1 MSAAAL
7 SQLAEVASG
16 ELTGRRADAALT
28 EAAEAVQELRNG
40 AGWSALEGE
49 EVSAVALTRAL
60 GDLLKQESAA
70 VRGNAASIYV
80 GLLALRGAPVG
91 TLCEPYAFA
100 AFIQCL
106 KGICLPTK
114 KAPANGDAAT
124 QQQDGEAEA
133 AGPAVSPVSLL
144 EDLGLFLKHHSMRG
158 NSEMFSLLLDAL
170 VDMTGSAV
178 SAAAGAAV
186 AGSKAGKRGGSKHGG
201 ASVSDAAFALLPV
214 ALDSRHG
221 HVAQT
226 LAVVANKL
234 VPTLV
239 GADGSSGGGGGGG
252 GGKRGGG
259 GQAVDRRGAALSLIN
274 SLLSTQPAAKPCRLA
289 LMRQLCLR
297 APDKADCRAT
307 AVASVQTM
315 VSSCD
320 GEELRGLCVFLHR
333 LSRTQKTGHR
343 MVAVE
348 MAGALL
354 ASLPAPFGPDG
365 EYKHMLDGSR
375 GAGDELEA
383 PWSALCMGVL
393 VARTHDKSAS
403 VRGKALTCLAEV
415 AQSFAK
421 DLAAAAQRDPGLV
434 GGCAA
439 AAFVPALCASRHIC
453 VQVTAPK
460 GAGKAKAGAAAEGGA
475 QQQQEADDEDED
487 EDEEMEDAEGQE
499 DGGEAAARVVR
510 PPKEAEVTAAIPA
523 KVSLDLG
530 WLKAL
535 CHARCRDDKAAVRK
549 AALSLLEAALE
560 LCAATGAT
568 AGGGDGDAPS
578 PQDVQVLED
587 ATADT
592 LVSVRKAALQSV
604 CSLAL
609 CYPHHPGLAGVW
621 ARCVLPMVRDP
632 ETAIQDTVL
641 DRLVALLL
649 DPLAKLASGSS
660 TRGGGASG
668 SSSSA
673 AAVLF
678 RGFTPAQQAVVEE
691 VRRRLAALAAMGR
704 GASGCL
710 GRALAAMSARKL
722 LRAPQVAAG
731 LEAFLLY
738 AAIEEAEAAA
748 AAPPAPRG
756 RGNKGAGAGDPA
768 WDAERERRRAARDQR
783 EGAWLVLVEIA
794 AQDPSA
800 PSWQFLQRRWEELRG
815 GKGGSGGGAG
825 GAAAQEGAMLL
836 WVISHAAS
844 RFPAADAADLASG
857 LLQAVLGFNLP
868 CAAVAAHLA
877 ALHRLTTA
885 AGGGS
890 GSGGAE
896 EAGEGEGGEVGPPTR
911 WCARVVAAAE
921 EVLGAA
927 MEARGSMSAAQA
939 ARTQLALFTLGEVA
953 LLRELPARALT
964 GGVAVKVQALT
975 SLSSLR
981 GRGAGPSQVGA
992 AAAGGGGSSAAAAAT
1007 AVCAQAWT
1015 ALGKLCMVDEGLAKK
1030 CVPLM
1035 VQEMSTSP
1043 SPAVRSVLLVA
1054 VADMVVQ
1061 YTGLADGHVA
1071 RLAAAVRDP
1080 HELVRRQ
1087 ALALLANLLLRDYV
1101 KWRGALV
1108 HRFLLALV
1116 DESAGVRQLATYL
1129 LGDSLAAKA
1138 PLLAYNH
1145 FIESLFVLN
1154 DCTSGVHA
1162 SSRGGGGS
1170 GSELAAELALHSAME
1185 GGGGGF
1191 HLKGSSPIMRAKR
1204 DIIYTSLLRR
1214 MSPEHR
1220 FAASAKLVAEVLGG
1234 VVDGLLP
1241 LTGGAAAAAGTGV
1254 GGAPGGSAP
1263 LAAAAAGGA
1272 DEVLGDALR
1281 LLACKDM
1288 KINTSKF
1295 GAGAADDDAE
1305 PSATQEDATRARGK
1319 LVGAMMR
1326 KHLAESVV
1334 PLMVE
1339 LRYLLQAQKHPLLGS
1354 LMLCLASLLRDY
1366 KSEVEDILVADKQLA
1381 REILHDLK
1389 HYEALAKTQQAQ
1401 HEAAMAAALAGPGGG
1416 GGGAGAGGSGG
1427 SGGGGGSAPQ
1437 PQRAVADAAEAGGGA
1452 GAGAGPSAGQGM
1464 PPPRAPATG
1473 DRQRRRSVLDGVEP
1487 RATPLAAQVLLAT
1500 ASKRGR
1506 QQQQAQAGQ
1515 AQAGQPPLSRPH
1527 TPYAGAAAGL
1537 PAGAKTP
1544 AAALGGAGA
1553 PPGTAMRTPRTGL
1566 LGTGLRGKGA
1576 GMMMMMGGFGGV
1588 APSPAPLSAR
1598 AQRAPPQ
1605 GAAGVLLSPAALAA
1619 GRTRADGAA
1628 AAEEETEPIRVVL
1641 PLPDPEAAAAQAAQQ
1656 RSRPLGPHNPPAGGE
1671 AAAEGAAA
1679 GTAVP
1684 HRTPPAALAAAVR
1697 AARKAAAAV
1706 TDGEEPAQEQEPTD
1720 GSGAGAGQSN
1730 GAPTAMETEQE
1741 AQADQEN
1748 AAPASA
1754 AAGAARP
1761 TRGAAAAPAT
1771 AAGKAAGR
1779 GAKVKTEPGAS
1790 EAAAVKVKEEA
1801 AAGGRGSRASKRRL
1815 GNA

>member
-28 EAAEAVQELRNG
+28 EAAETVQELRNG
-40 AGWSALEGE
+40 SGWSGLEGE
-49 EVSAVALTRAL
+49 EVSAVVLTRAL

-106 KGICLPTK
+106 KGICLPAK
-114 KAPANGDAAT
+114 KAPASGDAAT
-124 QQQDGEAEA
+124 QQDGEADA
-133 AGPAVSPVSLL
+133 PAPAVSPVALL

-158 NSEMFSLLLDAL
+158 NTEMFSLLLDAL

-178 SAAAGAAV
+178 SASS
-186 AGSKAGKRGGSKHGG
+186 GSGKAGKRGGSKHSG

-214 ALDSRHG
+214 ALYSRHG
-221 HVAQT
+221 DVAQT

-239 GADGSSGGGGGGG
+239 GADGGGGGSGGG
-252 GGKRGGG
+252 GGKRGG

-274 SLLSTQPAAKPCRLA
+274 SLLSTHPAAKPCRLA

-315 VSSCD
+315 VDSCD
-320 GEELRGLCVFLHR
+320 AEELRSLCAFLHR

-348 MAGALL
+348 LAGALL
-354 ASLPAPFGPDG
+354 ASLPAPFGPEG
-365 EYKHMLDGSR
+365 AYKHMLDGSR
-375 GAGDELEA
+375 GAGDELDA
-383 PWSALCMGVL
+383 PWSALCLGAL
-393 VARTHDKSAS
+393 VSRTNDKSAS

-421 DLAAAAQRDPGLV
+421 DLAAAAQRDQPLGDS
-434 GGCAA
+434 AA

-460 GAGKAKAGAAAEGGA
+460 GAGKAGGAAGE
-475 QQQQEADDEDED
+475 EEDEDD
-487 EDEEMEDAEGQE
+487 EDEEMEDAGGQGG
-499 DGGEAAARVVR
+499 DGGAAAVLR
-510 PPKEAEVTAAIPA
+510 PPKEAKVAATIPA

-549 AALSLLEAALE
+549 AALALLEAGLE
-560 LCAATGAT
+560 LCAATGST
-568 AGGGDGDAPS
+568 AAGTTGAAGGDAPS

-604 CSLAL
+604 CNLAL

-621 ARCVLPMVRDP
+621 ARCVLPMIRDP

-641 DRLVALLL
+641 DRLTALLL

-660 TRGGGASG
+660 SRGGGG
-668 SSSSA
+668 GGSSA
-673 AAVLF
+673 AGAVLF
-678 RGFTPAQQAVVEE
+678 RGFTPSQQAVVGE
-691 VRRRLAALAAMGR
+691 VRQRLAALAAMGR

-710 GRALAAMSARKL
+710 GRALAALAARKL
-722 LRAPQVAAG
+722 LRAAAVAAG
-731 LEAFLLY
+731 LEAFLL
-738 AAIEEAEAAA
+738 AAAAEEAEAAA

-756 RGNKGAGAGDPA
+756 RGAKGPGGAGDA
-768 WDAERERRRAARDQR
+768 VWDAERERRRAARDQR
-783 EGAWLVLVEIA
+783 EGAWLVLVEVA
-794 AQDPSA
+794 AQDPAA

-815 GKGGSGGGAG
+815 GGGGGGGGGSS

-844 RFPAADAADLASG
+844 RFPAADAAALASG

-885 AGGGS
+885 AGGG
-890 GSGGAE
+890 GGGGADAE
-896 EAGEGEGGEVGPPTR
+896 EGGEVGPPAR

-927 MEARGSMSAAQA
+927 VEARGSMAAAQA

-953 LLRELPARALT
+953 LLRELRAVP
-964 GGVAVKVQALT
+964 GGAAVK
-975 SLSSLR
+975 
-981 GRGAGPSQVGA
+981 A
-992 AAAGGGGSSAAAAAT
+992 ASAAGAAAAT

-1015 ALGKLCMVDEGLAKK
+1015 CLGKLCMVDEGLAKK

-1035 VQEMSTSP
+1035 AQEMSSSP
-1043 SPAVRSVLLVA
+1043 SPAVRSVLLVG

-1061 YTGLADGHVA
+1061 FTGLADSHVA

-1162 SSRGGGGS
+1162 SSRGAGGA
-1170 GSELAAELALHSAME
+1170 GSELAAELALHSAAE
-1185 GGGGGF
+1185 GGGGF
-1191 HLKGSSPIMRAKR
+1191 HLKGASPIMRAKR
-1204 DIIYTSLLRR
+1204 DIIYTTLLRR

-1220 FAASAKLVAEVLGG
+1220 FAAAAKLVAEVLGG

-1241 LTGGAAAAAGTGV
+1241 LTGGAAAA
-1254 GGAPGGSAP
+1254 GGGG
-1263 LAAAAAGGA
+1263 AAAAGVAGGA

-1288 KINTSKF
+1288 KVNTSKF

-1305 PSATQEDATRARGK
+1305 PSATQEDASRARGK

-1366 KSEVEDILVADKQLA
+1366 KGEVEDILVADKQLA

-1389 HYEALAKTQQAQ
+1389 HYEALARTQQAA
-1401 HEAAMAAALAGPGGG
+1401 HEAAMAAALSGGG
-1416 GGGAGAGGSGG
+1416 NSSGAGGGAGGSGG
-1427 SGGGGGSAPQ
+1427 SASPL
-1437 PQRAVADAAEAGGGA
+1437 QRAAAPGPAADADAGTDMGSD
-1452 GAGAGPSAGQGM
+1452 AGAGPSTARAVPPSRAAAAGEG
-1464 PPPRAPATG
+1464 
-1473 DRQRRRSVLDGVEP
+1473 QRRRSILAGVEP
-1487 RATPLAAQVLLAT
+1487 RVTPLAAEVLLAT
-1500 ASKRGR
+1500 AAKRR
-1506 QQQQAQAGQ
+1506 QQQ
-1515 AQAGQPPLSRPH
+1515 QAGQPPLSRPH
-1527 TPYAGAAAGL
+1527 TPYAGAAAGV

-1566 LGTGLRGKGA
+1566 LGTGARG
-1576 GMMMMMGGFGGV
+1576 MGKGFGGV
-1588 APSPAPLSAR
+1588 APSRAPLSAR
-1598 AQRAPPQ
+1598 AQRPLQGPG
-1605 GAAGVLLSPAALAA
+1605 GAAGALLSPAAV
-1619 GRTRADGAA
+1619 AA
-1628 AAEEETEPIRVVL
+1628 ARAKAEKAEAVAALDAVLSDLLGDGNPIRVVL

-1656 RSRPLGPHNPPAGGE
+1656 RSRPLGPHNPQAGGADGAE
-1671 AAAEGAAA
+1671 AAAGAAA
-1679 GTAVP
+1679 AP

-1706 TDGEEPAQEQEPTD
+1706 TDGEQAEQEE
-1720 GSGAGAGQSN
+1720 GEGAGGA
-1730 GAPTAMETEQE
+1730 APTAMEVEQ
-1741 AQADQEN
+1741 AQAQEDQEN
-1748 AAPASA
+1748 AAPAATAEAGRPKRGGATA
-1754 AAGAARP
+1754 AAG
-1761 TRGAAAAPAT
+1761 TAAP

-1779 GAKVKTEPGAS
+1779 SAKVKAEPGAA
-1790 EAAAVKVKEEA
+1790 EAAAAAAKVKEEP
-1801 AAGGRGSRASKRRL
+1801 AAGGRGTRASKRRL